1 MNWIELFIFEIEG
14 NKYKITYTGTEPI
27 TVNISTKLIGINEVE
42 STIRFNFKQK
52 NQLHLPC
59 LPIVCLPVFY
69 K

>member
-42 STIRFNFKQK
+42 STIQDCMDYLIYPRTAMTVTVNYVE
-52 NQLHLPC
+52 
-59 LPIVCLPVFY
+59 I
-69 K
+69 